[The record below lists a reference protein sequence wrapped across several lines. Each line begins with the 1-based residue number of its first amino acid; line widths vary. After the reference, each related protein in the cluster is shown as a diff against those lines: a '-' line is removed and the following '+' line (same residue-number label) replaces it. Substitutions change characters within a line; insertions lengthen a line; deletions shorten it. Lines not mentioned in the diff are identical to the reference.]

1 VLEEWS
7 VPPDAGGYHLATGWS
22 IDRHDAAHRLVQG
35 WRRGAMK
42 VIVGVAAGSFAIV
55 AALALILW
63 VVTGAGG

>member
-1 VLEEWS
+1 
-7 VPPDAGGYHLATGWS
+7 
-22 IDRHDAAHRLVQG
+22 
-35 WRRGAMK
+35 MK